1 MEHGNLD
8 AGAGRRALSAL
19 KGVLDRQWVRFAI
32 VGTTSLVVPFAL
44 SAWLRLATSL
54 SDQTIF
60 AISSVIAIELN
71 YLLNH
76 FFTWR
81 KTGSLS
87 SLAGTWMRF
96 HITKTFTFLIGQV
109 LFFLANALTG
119 QFFIAYALTV
129 LMMTFANFGLQKH
142 YIFK

>member
-1 MEHGNLD
+1 MEHGNMD
-8 AGAGRRALSAL
+8 AGTGRRALSAL
-19 KGVLDRQWVRFAI
+19 RTMLGRQGVRFAI
-32 VGTTSLVVPFAL
+32 VGTTSLIVPFAL
-44 SAWLRLATSL
+44 SAWLRFATPLA
-54 SDQTIF
+54 DQTIF
-60 AISSVIAIELN
+60 AISSVVAIELN

-87 SLAGTWMRF
+87 SLAGTWTRF
-96 HITKTFTFLIGQV
+96 HITKAFTFLIGQA
-109 LFFLANALTG
+109 LFFGANALTG
-119 QFFIAYALTV
+119 SFFIAYGLTV